1 MLHYKLVAGLGNPGQ
16 EYEMTRHNCGFASVD
31 AIADALDVT
40 YWKTQDGSLLAIA
53 KLDGEELLLAKPQSF
68 MNTSGGP
75 ISHLLKRYSIAPEQ
89 LLVIHDD
96 MDIPQGDIR
105 FKRGGGH
112 GGHNGLRSITTS
124 LKTDTY
130 ARLKVG
136 IGRPPGKM
144 NPADYVLQ
152 KLRKTQAEEF
162 EFTTQKA
169 AEAAVYAAK
178 EGLDR
183 AMLYYHT
190 KG

>member
-1 MLHYKLVAGLGNPGQ
+1 MLYYKIVAGLGNPGQ
-16 EYEMTRHNCGFASVD
+16 DYEMTRHNCGFATID
-31 AIADALDVT
+31 AIAKNLGVT
-40 YWKTQDGSLLAIA
+40 YWKMQDGSLLANA
-53 KLDGEELLLAKPQSF
+53 KIDGEELLLAKPQSF

-96 MDIPQGDIR
+96 MDIEAGDIR

-112 GGHNGLRSITTS
+112 GGHNGLRSITSS
-124 LKTDTY
+124 LTTDMY

-136 IGRPPGKM
+136 IGRPPGRM

-152 KLRKTQAEEF
+152 QLRKKQAEEF
-162 EFTTQKA
+162 EITTHKA
-169 AEAAVYAAK
+169 AEAAIYAVK
-178 EGLDR
+178 EGLDK
-183 AMLYYHT
+183 AMLHYHT